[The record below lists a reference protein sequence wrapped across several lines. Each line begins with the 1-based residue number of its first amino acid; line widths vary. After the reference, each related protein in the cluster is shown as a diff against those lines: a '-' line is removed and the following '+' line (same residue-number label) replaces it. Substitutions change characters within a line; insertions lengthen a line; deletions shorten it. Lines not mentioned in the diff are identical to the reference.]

1 MAGKIIIVG
10 ANQCALAFAYMA
22 AKKGFDVVAY
32 EKEKKEDVAFPWTD
46 DVATNAFD
54 EAGLPLPP
62 EEIRWHTNSP
72 TFVIPNKTV
81 IPIELPEENLD
92 YSVLRRPMNDWLEKM
107 ALEAGAKVV
116 YEKTIDHAITLGDK
130 VIGVVFTD
138 GEVETSDLVV
148 DCGGMNSCVRSSLPD
163 CFGILK
169 TVDPEDYFFVKR
181 VFFDRPEDAPDPEY
195 IWKIYLKHL
204 GERGISWCHL
214 SHDKKYGDVLI
225 GRTGGLS
232 EETYQRALDD
242 IRSENPI
249 VGETFIPETNILCK
263 IPVRHTL
270 SKIFSDGYVLLGDS
284 ACMTIP
290 LIGSGI
296 ASGFK
301 AARNLAETLETADGD
316 PFSAKNLY
324 RYQYRYMRETGAFHA
339 IVDVLKNALLDTDA
353 EIINIIANP
362 ETVAS
367 VMKAVAGQTG
377 DFVKAVIGL
386 AKDEPKIFAGILSR
400 AAAAGKAG
408 AVTLTIPKEYDE
420 KKFAAWRKKYEKA
433 TNER

>member
-1 MAGKIIIVG
+1 
-10 ANQCALAFAYMA
+10 
-22 AKKGFDVVAY
+22 
-32 EKEKKEDVAFPWTD
+32 
-46 DVATNAFD
+46 
-54 EAGLPLPP
+54 
-62 EEIRWHTNSP
+62 
-72 TFVIPNKTV
+72 
-81 IPIELPEENLD
+81 
-92 YSVLRRPMNDWLEKM
+92 
-107 ALEAGAKVV
+107 
-116 YEKTIDHAITLGDK
+116 
-130 VIGVVFTD
+130 
-138 GEVETSDLVV
+138 
-148 DCGGMNSCVRSSLPD
+148 
-163 CFGILK
+163 
-169 TVDPEDYFFVKR
+169 
-181 VFFDRPEDAPDPEY
+181 
-195 IWKIYLKHL
+195 
-204 GERGISWCHL
+204 
-214 SHDKKYGDVLI
+214 
-225 GRTGGLS
+225 
-232 EETYQRALDD
+232 
-242 IRSENPI
+242 
-249 VGETFIPETNILCK
+249 
-263 IPVRHTL
+263 
-270 SKIFSDGYVLLGDS
+270 
-284 ACMTIP
+284 MTIP

-377 DFVKAVIGL
+377 DFMKAVIGL

>member
-54 EAGLPLPP
+54 KAGLPLPP

-116 YEKTIDHAITLGDK
+116 YEKAIDHAITLGDK

-181 VFFDRPEDAPDPEY
+181 VFFDRPENAPDPEY

-214 SHDKKYGDVLI
+214 SHDMKYGDVLI

-249 VGETFIPETNILCK
+249 VGETFIPETNTLCK

-339 IVDVLKNALLDTDA
+339 IVDMLKNALLDTDA